1 MKTIFFGR
9 TRVTALV
16 ICLLWAVALTTA
28 AESTVVLT
36 GPEGYEVLS
45 MSKNGKWAVLYNGSA
60 GAVWD
65 IENDVVT
72 YLGDGTV
79 TTYVQGVSDDG
90 IVVGEFAFEN
100 IDASTSGTTVT
111 GGIYKDGTY
120 TPLLDED
127 GNWIQSTGYGISSDG
142 QYVCG
147 CIWLSS
153 YKVAP
158 ALWNA
163 DGTMIH
169 RLTVE
174 ATQGCANYVN
184 NDGVCGGWYYHS
196 DGERTNRQS
205 CLWNADNEI
214 VPITEDEDDISGYYN
229 TYGLS
234 DNGRYACAAIGV
246 SETDSLYTV
255 EGQWIKGVVYDIE
268 AGEITATVP
277 STLYQVMDDGT
288 VMYNT
293 YADTTG
299 MNESYMLMDGD
310 TIAVVDY
317 IEQVYGSSLPSDNDP
332 HLFTAYFSEDR
343 TILAGTSYLADG
355 SAIVA
360 TAYISGVSEYPD
372 VRNLTVQTLHR
383 LTDRVV
389 LRWKAPF
396 INADAVTTYNMYARA
411 SEDDEWELVGEVEPD
426 YLLGIA
432 PLPSSADENTDS
444 ITFKVTAVYDD
455 YESGG
460 VTTVLSTADLTSGY
474 AQGPA
479 DVCGYAFNYD
489 DVALSWQ
496 AATDGASANVSL
508 HDGAYATTFGSGSSI
523 TFQAGTL
530 YDRAIVGC
538 YSDTYAMTG
547 AQFYFNTAADTL
559 QLVIYENGEAIY
571 LQDIDQTTLTTG
583 SFNSVALDSALT
595 LSEADITVA
604 LRVVLSDAGYP
615 LGLDAG
621 PAVEGGDMLSEDD
634 GVTWTTMRE
643 LSSGTYDCNFL
654 ISMLLS
660 DGNNPSVEGY
670 NLYRDGELIAK
681 TDADGD
687 GFEYVDY
694 GVGTGNHQ
702 YGVGAIWSDDSEGQT
717 TTTITIPVRTADRC
731 PAPVNVTA
739 GLSSDSTEVS
749 VAWEMPRQSELT
761 YSNWS
766 YRGMGEIVSGLTGW
780 FQGIQYTAAKMKPYV
795 GAEITA
801 VNFYPISDCDFA
813 IHIYEDE
820 DEVGYMDVTAY
831 TLDTL
836 NSITLD
842 EPVTIQA
849 GYDYIVA
856 IEGFD
861 VATSTAFLGNDDGSV
876 SGYNVY
882 SEDGETYYT
891 DSYNYGNYMIG
902 AMITCP
908 GDNSQATTTYN
919 VYIDT
924 TAVATALDDLTY
936 TADISSVSE
945 AAIDISVGAVYSVG
959 EKLSDTVQI
968 VLDAEALGIERVQ
981 LESASTAGG
990 TMTGSTGY
998 YTIGGQRVSNMT
1010 APGIY
1015 IVKGSGG
1022 AKKVKN

>member
-1 MKTIFFGR
+1 M
-9 TRVTALV
+9 
-16 ICLLWAVALTTA
+16 A
-28 AESTVVLT
+28 AQLSTVRADDATVVIT

-45 MSKNGKWAVLYNGSA
+45 VSKNGKWAVLYSGSA

-90 IVVGEFAFEN
+90 VVVGEFAFED

-111 GGIYKDGTY
+111 GGIYKDGVFI
-120 TPLLDED
+120 PLLDED

-158 ALWNA
+158 ALWNP

-184 NDGVCGGWYYHS
+184 NDGVCGGWYFHS

-234 DNGRYACAAIGV
+234 DNGLYACAAIGV

-299 MNESYMLMDGD
+299 VNESYMLMDGD
-310 TIAVVDY
+310 TIPVIDY
-317 IEQVYGSSLPSDNDP
+317 IEQVWGSSLPEDNDP

-343 TILAGTSYLADG
+343 TRLVGTSYLADG
-355 SAIVA
+355 SATIA
-360 TAYISGVSEYPD
+360 TAFISGVSEYPD
-372 VRNLTVQTLHR
+372 VRNLTVKTLHR

-389 LRWKAPF
+389 LRWKEPF
-396 INADAVTTYNMYARA
+396 INADEVTSYNIYARV
-411 SEDDEWELVGEVEPD
+411 SSDDEWETVGQAATGS
-426 YLLGIA
+426 LLSIA
-432 PLPSSADENTDS
+432 SLPSSGATADS
-444 ITFKVTAVYDD
+444 ITFKVTAVYGD
-455 YESGG
+455 YETSG
-460 VTTVLSTADLTSGY
+460 VTVAMSTDDLIAGY
-474 AQGPA
+474 AQAPGS
-479 DVCGYAFNYD
+479 VCGYVFNYD
-489 DVALSWQ
+489 DVALMWQ
-496 AATDGASANVSL
+496 PAESGASANVRL
-508 HDGAYATTFGSGSSI
+508 HSGTMADTFGASEAI
-523 TFQAGTL
+523 TFQAATL
-530 YDRAIVGC
+530 YDSAITAC
-538 YSDTYAMTG
+538 YSDDYTVTG
-547 AQFYFNTAADTL
+547 VQFYYNTAVDTL
-559 QLVIYENGEAIY
+559 QLIIYADGEAVY
-571 LQDIDQTTLTTG
+571 SQAIDQESLTGG
-583 SFNSVALDSALT
+583 SFNNIELDSALT
-595 LSEADITVA
+595 LPAVDVMVA
-604 LRVVLSDAGYP
+604 LRVVISDAGVP
-615 LGLDAG
+615 LGLDGG
-621 PAVEGGDMLSEDD
+621 PAVEGGDQLSEDD
-634 GVTWTTMRE
+634 GLTWSTLRS
-643 LSSGTYDCNFL
+643 LSGGTYDSNFL
-654 ISMLLS
+654 ISLLLS
-660 DGNNPSVEGY
+660 DGDNPTVTGY
-670 NLYRDGELIAK
+670 NLYRDGELIA
-681 TDADGD
+681 TADADGD
-687 GFEYVDY
+687 YEYVDK
-694 GVGTGNHQ
+694 GVGTGSRQ
-702 YGVGAIWSDDSEGQT
+702 YGVGAVWSDDSEGQAT
-717 TTTITIPVRTADRC
+717 ATVSLPARTADRC

-739 GLSSDSTEVS
+739 TLSSDSSS
-749 VAWEMPRQSELT
+749 VTVEWEMPRQSELT

-766 YRGMGEIVSGLTGW
+766 YRGMGEMVSGLTGW
-780 FQGIQYTAAKMKPYV
+780 FQGIQYTAAKMRPYD

-813 IHIYEDE
+813 IHIYEDGE
-820 DEVGYMDVTAY
+820 EVGYKDIETY

-842 EPVTIQA
+842 EAVAIEA
-849 GYDYIVA
+849 GKEYIIA

-891 DSYNYGNYMIG
+891 DTYNYGNYMIG

-908 GDNSQATTTYN
+908 GDNSFATTTYN
-919 VYIDT
+919 VYVDT
-924 TAVATALDDLTY
+924 AAVATDLTDM
-936 TADISSVSE
+936 TCTTDISSVTE
-945 AAIDISVGAVYSVG
+945 PAIYISVGAVYSVG
-959 EKLSDTVQI
+959 EKMSDKVQV
-968 VLDAEALGIERVQ
+968 VLDEEALGISQAV
-981 LESASTAGG
+981 
-990 TMTGSTGY
+990 TGRDAAALTTVTSRY
-998 YTIGGQRVSNMT
+998 NLGGQRVGSSN

-1015 IVKGSGG
+1015 IERYADGTVR
-1022 AKKVKN
+1022 KKVKK